1 MTQNFRVKGEIAPK
15 SNPTERWRIIDALS
29 AYCYIKKVNDKKV
42 QTIDYE
48 ELDRDWM
55 PYKKPK
61 TEPVVIES
69 ALDNFGN
76 ELKAGDEVYYAASLT
91 WGHGYSLKKGI
102 VEGFTPC
109 KVIVQGE
116 ADKVYIS
123 SDKIGKIFAK

>member
-15 SNPTERWRIIDALS
+15 KNPTERWRIIDAYS
-29 AYCYIKKVNDKKV
+29 TSCYIKKVNGNKINV
-42 QTIDYE
+42 IDYD

-55 PYKKPK
+55 PYRKPK
-61 TEPVVIES
+61 TKPEVIES
-69 ALDNFGN
+69 ALDNFDN
-76 ELKAGDEVYYAASLT
+76 ELKVGDEVYYAASMS
-91 WGHGYSLKKGI
+91 GGRGYTLRKGI